1 MIADAIVELLIFI
14 QVGDFMIFYSQKAIE
29 YAVTRC
35 VEKPKYRVL
44 VSIPISRLKELK
56 RFIKKTKYKQEVG
69 YRIEETRDC
78 LTVRFTNGSA
88 LYTIST
94 AEHTKGRPVHLAVI
108 DDNLSLD
115 FMLTVIK
122 PIEILEFKD
131 RS

>member
-1 MIADAIVELLIFI
+1 MTVDVIVELLIFI

-56 RFIKKTKYKQEVG
+56 RFIKKTKYKQDIG

-78 LTVRFTNGSA
+78 LTVRFENGSVI
-88 LYTIST
+88 YTVST
-94 AEHTKGRPVHLAVI
+94 AEHTKGRPVHLAI
-108 DDNLSLD
+108 LDDNLSRD
-115 FMLTVIK
+115 FIIKVIL
-122 PIEILEFKD
+122 PIEILEIKD
-131 RS
+131 HS

>member
-44 VSIPISRLKELK
+44 VSIPISHLKELK
-56 RFIKKTKYKQEVG
+56 RFIKKTKYKQDIG

-78 LTVRFTNGSA
+78 LTVRFENGSV
-88 LYTIST
+88 LYTVST
-94 AEHTKGRPVHLAVI
+94 AEHTKGRPVHLAI
-108 DDNLSLD
+108 LDDNLSRD
-115 FMLTVIK
+115 FIIKVIL
-122 PIEILEFKD
+122 PIEVLEIRE